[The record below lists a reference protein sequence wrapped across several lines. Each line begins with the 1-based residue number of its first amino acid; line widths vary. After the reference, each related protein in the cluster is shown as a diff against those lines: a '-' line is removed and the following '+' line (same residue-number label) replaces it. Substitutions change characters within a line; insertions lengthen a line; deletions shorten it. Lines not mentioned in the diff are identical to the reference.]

1 MDLEILIFTTYIFD
15 MSQKGKESLSL
26 FFGVQVA
33 RSHNAQ
39 MFMQAGITRL
49 QEAQL
54 ETSNQMIIQI

>member
-1 MDLEILIFTTYIFD
+1 MT
-15 MSQKGKESLSL
+15 KKEKKVYHF

-49 QEAQL
+49 QETQL
-54 ETSNQMIIQI
+54 ESFNQR